1 MLMLQRPEITQEDLG
16 NNRTKFV
23 IEPLEPGFGLTLGN
37 TMRRALLSRVPGV
50 AVTGIKIDGVNHEF
64 TSIPGVVEDV
74 LDLLLNLKRLVLK
87 VEDQE
92 NHTLTVKAKGPGDVL
107 AAQIQCPAGVEVVN
121 TRLKSLYAFR
131 WSHIGQWKYQSL
143 MVSDIDLQIKQT
155 SDSSFI
161 PIDSIFSP
169 IVSVSYGVSPTQVG
183 QVTDYDKLT
192 LDVETDG
199 SIEPSEA
206 ISSVGKTLGEL
217 WKLFADIDEGV
228 GLELGELTISEGSSP
243 DLSLSVDALDLSERP
258 RNCLGR
264 ENITTVG
271 QILEYTEDD
280 LLNLTNFGQKSLDEL
295 VAKLDELGLSLPT
308 SSDLDSGDMA
318 DDLNQLKVKTWG
330 LIFP

>member
-1 MLMLQRPEITQEDLG
+1 MLILQRPDISQEEVST
-16 NNRTKFV
+16 NRAKFS

-50 AVTGIKIDGVNHEF
+50 AVTGVKIQGVNHEF
-64 TSIPGVVEDV
+64 TSVPGVVEDV
-74 LDLLLNLKRLVLK
+74 LDLLLNLKRLVLH

-92 NHTLTVKAKGPGDVL
+92 NHTLTVKAKGPGDVT

-121 TRLKSLYAFR
+121 TDLKICTLSSDATLDMEVSIAHGVGYRLADKN
-131 WSHIGQWKYQSL
+131 K
-143 MVSDIDLQIKQT
+143 T
-155 SDSSFI
+155 SDSNFI

-169 IVSVSYGVSPTQVG
+169 IVKVSYAVTPTQVG
-183 QVTDYDKLT
+183 QVTNYDKLT

-199 SIEPSEA
+199 AGSPSESM
-206 ISSVGKTLGEL
+206 SSVGKTLGEL
-217 WKLFADIDEGV
+217 WKLFADIDEGI
-228 GLELGELTISEGSSP
+228 GLELGELTVSEGSSP
-243 DLSLSVDALDLSERP
+243 DLSISVDALDLSERP
-258 RNCLGR
+258 MNCLGR

-308 SSDLDSGDMA
+308 SSDLDSEENA
-318 DDLNQLKVKTWG
+318 DA
-330 LIFP
+330 

>member
-1 MLMLQRPEITQEDLG
+1 LLILQRPEISLEEVSE
-16 NNRTKFV
+16 NRSRFT

-50 AVTGIKIDGVNHEF
+50 AVTGVKIEGVNHEF

-74 LDLLLNLKRLVLK
+74 LDVLLNLKRLVLS
-87 VEDQE
+87 VEDLE
-92 NHTLTVKAKGPGDVL
+92 DHTLSIKAKGPGEVD
-107 AAQIQCPAGVEVVN
+107 ASQIQCPAGIEVVN
-121 TRLKSLYAFR
+121 RDLKICTLSNEAILDMEVSI
-131 WSHIGQWKYQSL
+131 SHGVGYILADKN
-143 MVSDIDLQIKQT
+143 KT

-169 IVSVSYGVSPTQVG
+169 IVKVNYSVSPTQVG
-183 QVTDYDKLT
+183 QVTNYDKLT

-199 SIEPSEA
+199 SIKPSES

-308 SSDLDSGDMA
+308 SSDLDSGENSDA
-318 DDLNQLKVKTWG
+318 
-330 LIFP
+330 

>member
-1 MLMLQRPEITQEDLG
+1 MLILQRPEISLEEVSEHRSRVT
-16 NNRTKFV
+16 
-23 IEPLEPGFGLTLGN
+23 IAPLEPGFGLTLGN

-50 AVTGIKIDGVNHEF
+50 AVTGVKIEGVNHEF

-74 LDLLLNLKRLVLK
+74 LDVLLNLKRLVLN
-87 VEDQE
+87 VEDME
-92 NHTLTVKAKGPGDVL
+92 DHTLTVKAKGPGEVN
-107 AAQIQCPAGVEVVN
+107 ASQIQCPAGVEVVN
-121 TRLKSLYAFR
+121 TDLKICTLSDDANLEMEVSI
-131 WSHIGQWKYQSL
+131 SHGVGYILADKN
-143 MVSDIDLQIKQT
+143 KT
-155 SDSSFI
+155 SDSNFI

-169 IVSVSYGVSPTQVG
+169 IVKVNYSVSPTQVG
-183 QVTDYDKLT
+183 QVTNYDKLT

-199 SIEPSEA
+199 SVKPTEA

-308 SSDLDSGDMA
+308 SSDLDSGENPDA
-318 DDLNQLKVKTWG
+318 
-330 LIFP
+330 

>member
-1 MLMLQRPEITQEDLG
+1 MLILQRPEISSEEVSE
-16 NNRTKFV
+16 NRSRFT

-50 AVTGIKIDGVNHEF
+50 AVTGVKIEGVNHEF

-74 LDLLLNLKRLVLK
+74 LDVLLNLKRLVLN
-87 VEDQE
+87 VEDLE
-92 NHTLTVKAKGPGDVL
+92 DHTLTVKAKGPGEVN
-107 AAQIQCPAGVEVVN
+107 ASQIQCPAGVEVVN
-121 TRLKSLYAFR
+121 RELKICTLSNDANLDMEVSI
-131 WSHIGQWKYQSL
+131 SHGVGYILADRNK
-143 MVSDIDLQIKQT
+143 T
-155 SDSSFI
+155 SDSNFI

-169 IVSVSYGVSPTQVG
+169 IIKVNYSVSPTQVG
-183 QVTDYDKLT
+183 QVTNYDKLT

-199 SIEPSEA
+199 SIRPSEA

-217 WKLFADIDEGV
+217 WKLFANIDEGV

-308 SSDLDSGDMA
+308 SSDLDSGENSDA
-318 DDLNQLKVKTWG
+318 
-330 LIFP
+330 

>member
-1 MLMLQRPEITQEDLG
+1 MLILQRPEISIEEVSE
-16 NNRTKFV
+16 NRSRFT

-50 AVTGIKIDGVNHEF
+50 AVTGVKIEGVNHEF

-74 LDLLLNLKRLVLK
+74 LDVLLNLKRLVLQ
-87 VEDQE
+87 VEDLE
-92 NHTLTVKAKGPGDVL
+92 DHTLTVKAKGPGEVN
-107 AAQIQCPAGVEVVN
+107 ASQIQCPAGVEVVN
-121 TRLKSLYAFR
+121 TDLMICTLSNDANLDMEVSI
-131 WSHIGQWKYQSL
+131 SHGVGYILAEKN
-143 MVSDIDLQIKQT
+143 KT
-155 SDSSFI
+155 SDPAFI

-169 IVSVSYGVSPTQVG
+169 IIKVNYSVSPTQVG
-183 QVTDYDKLT
+183 QVTNYDKLT

-199 SIEPSEA
+199 SIKPTES

-295 VAKLDELGLSLPT
+295 VSKLDELGLSLPT
-308 SSDLDSGDMA
+308 SSDLDSGENPDA
-318 DDLNQLKVKTWG
+318 
-330 LIFP
+330 

>member
-1 MLMLQRPEITQEDLG
+1 MLILQRPEISIEEVSE
-16 NNRTKFV
+16 NRSRFT

-50 AVTGIKIDGVNHEF
+50 AVTGVKIEGVNHEF

-74 LDLLLNLKRLVLK
+74 LDVLLNLKRLVLQ
-87 VEDQE
+87 VEDLE
-92 NHTLTVKAKGPGDVL
+92 DHTLTVKAKGPGEVN
-107 AAQIQCPAGVEVVN
+107 ASQIQCPAGVEVVN
-121 TRLKSLYAFR
+121 TDLMICTLSNDANLDMEVSISHGVGYILADKNKKSDPA
-131 WSHIGQWKYQSL
+131 
-143 MVSDIDLQIKQT
+143 
-155 SDSSFI
+155 FI

-169 IVSVSYGVSPTQVG
+169 IVKVNYSVSPTQVG
-183 QVTDYDKLT
+183 QVTNYDKLT

-199 SIEPSEA
+199 SIKPTES

-217 WKLFADIDEGV
+217 WKLFADIDQGV

-295 VAKLDELGLSLPT
+295 VSKLDELGLSLPT
-308 SSDLDSGDMA
+308 SSDLDSGDNPDA
-318 DDLNQLKVKTWG
+318 
-330 LIFP
+330 

>member
-1 MLMLQRPEITQEDLG
+1 MLILQRPDISQEEISS
-16 NNRTKFV
+16 NRAKFS

-50 AVTGIKIDGVNHEF
+50 AVTGVKIQGVNHEF
-64 TSIPGVVEDV
+64 TSVPGVVEDV
-74 LDLLLNLKRLVLK
+74 LDLLLNLKRLVIQ

-92 NHTLTVKAKGPGDVL
+92 NHTLTVKAKGPGDVA

-121 TRLKSLYAFR
+121 TDLKICTLSGDATLDMEVSIAHGVGYRLADKN
-131 WSHIGQWKYQSL
+131 K
-143 MVSDIDLQIKQT
+143 T

-169 IVSVSYGVSPTQVG
+169 IIKVSYAVTPTQVG
-183 QVTDYDKLT
+183 QVTNYDKLT

-199 SIEPSEA
+199 SVAPSES

-217 WKLFADIDEGV
+217 WKLFADIDEGI
-228 GLELGELTISEGSSP
+228 GLELGELTVSEGSSP
-243 DLSLSVDALDLSERP
+243 DLSISVDALDLSERP
-258 RNCLGR
+258 MNCLGR

-308 SSDLDSGDMA
+308 SSDLDSEENA
-318 DDLNQLKVKTWG
+318 DA
-330 LIFP
+330 

>member
-1 MLMLQRPEITQEDLG
+1 MLILQRPEISLEEVSE
-16 NNRTKFV
+16 NRSVFT

-50 AVTGIKIDGVNHEF
+50 AVTGVKIEGVNHEF
-64 TSIPGVVEDV
+64 TSISGVIEDV
-74 LDLLLNLKRLVLK
+74 LDVLLNLKRLVLR
-87 VEDQE
+87 VEDLE
-92 NHTLTVKAKGPGDVL
+92 NHTLTVKAKGAGEVK
-107 AAQIQCPAGVEVVN
+107 ASQIQCPAGVEVVN
-121 TRLKSLYAFR
+121 TDLTICTLSDEANLD
-131 WSHIGQWKYQSL
+131 
-143 MVSDIDLQIKQT
+143 MEVSIAHGVGYILAEKNKT
-155 SDSSFI
+155 SDANFI

-169 IVSVSYGVSPTQVG
+169 IVKVNYSVSPTQVG
-183 QVTDYDKLT
+183 QVTNYDKLT
-192 LDVETDG
+192 IDVETDG
-199 SIEPSEA
+199 SIKPSES

-308 SSDLDSGDMA
+308 SSDL
-318 DDLNQLKVKTWG
+318 G
-330 LIFP
+330 LEENSDA

>member
-1 MLMLQRPEITQEDLG
+1 MLILQRPEITIEEVSE
-16 NNRTKFV
+16 NRSRFTV
-23 IEPLEPGFGLTLGN
+23 EPLEPGFGLTLGN

-50 AVTGIKIDGVNHEF
+50 AVTGVKIEGVNHEF

-74 LDLLLNLKRLVLK
+74 LDVLLNLKRLVLQ
-87 VEDQE
+87 VEDLE
-92 NHTLTVKAKGPGDVL
+92 DHTLTVKAKGPGEVN
-107 AAQIQCPAGVEVVN
+107 ASQIQCPAGVEVVN
-121 TRLKSLYAFR
+121 TDLMICTLSNDANLDMEVSI
-131 WSHIGQWKYQSL
+131 SHGVGYILADKN
-143 MVSDIDLQIKQT
+143 KT
-155 SDSSFI
+155 SDPAFI

-169 IVSVSYGVSPTQVG
+169 IVKVNYSVSPTQVG
-183 QVTDYDKLT
+183 QVTNYDKLT

-199 SIEPSEA
+199 SIKPTES

-308 SSDLDSGDMA
+308 SSDLDSGDNPDA
-318 DDLNQLKVKTWG
+318 
-330 LIFP
+330 

>member
-1 MLMLQRPEITQEDLG
+1 MLILQRPEISIEEVSE
-16 NNRTKFV
+16 NRSRFT

-50 AVTGIKIDGVNHEF
+50 AVTGVKIEGVNHEF

-74 LDLLLNLKRLVLK
+74 LDVLLNLKRLVLQ
-87 VEDQE
+87 VEDLE
-92 NHTLTVKAKGPGDVL
+92 DHTLTVKAKGPGEVN
-107 AAQIQCPAGVEVVN
+107 ASQIQCPAGVEVVN
-121 TRLKSLYAFR
+121 TDLMICTLSNDANLDMEVSI
-131 WSHIGQWKYQSL
+131 SHGVGYILAEKN
-143 MVSDIDLQIKQT
+143 KT
-155 SDSSFI
+155 SDPAFI

-169 IVSVSYGVSPTQVG
+169 IVKVNYSVSPTQVG
-183 QVTDYDKLT
+183 QVTNYDKLT

-199 SIEPSEA
+199 SIKPTES

-295 VAKLDELGLSLPT
+295 VSKLDELGLSLPT
-308 SSDLDSGDMA
+308 SSDLDSGENPDA
-318 DDLNQLKVKTWG
+318 
-330 LIFP
+330 

>member
-1 MLMLQRPEITQEDLG
+1 MLMLQRPEITQEELG

-50 AVTGIKIDGVNHEF
+50 AVPGIKIDGVNHEV

-92 NHTLTVKAKGPGDVL
+92 NHTLTVKAKGSGDVL

-121 TRLKSLYAFR
+121 TDLKVCTLSDGATLDMEVSIAHGVGYRLADKN
-131 WSHIGQWKYQSL
+131 K
-143 MVSDIDLQIKQT
+143 T

-308 SSDLDSGDMA
+308 SSDLDSGDLA
-318 DDLNQLKVKTWG
+318 DA
-330 LIFP
+330 

>member
-1 MLMLQRPEITQEDLG
+1 MLMLQRPEITQEELG

-74 LDLLLNLKRLVLK
+74 LDLLLNLNRLVLK

-92 NHTLTVKAKGPGDVL
+92 NHTLTVKAKGSGDVL

-121 TRLKSLYAFR
+121 TDLKVCTLSDGATLDMEVSIAHGVGYRLADKN
-131 WSHIGQWKYQSL
+131 K
-143 MVSDIDLQIKQT
+143 T

-308 SSDLDSGDMA
+308 SSDLDSGDLA
-318 DDLNQLKVKTWG
+318 DA
-330 LIFP
+330 

>member
-1 MLMLQRPEITQEDLG
+1 MLILQRPEISQENLDKS
-16 NNRTKFV
+16 RASFT
-23 IEPLEPGFGLTLGN
+23 IEPLETGFGLTLGN

-50 AVTGIKIDGVNHEF
+50 AVTGVKIDGVNHEF
-64 TSIPGVVEDV
+64 TSVPGVVEDV
-74 LDLLLNLKRLVLK
+74 LDVLLNLKRLVLK
-87 VEDQE
+87 VDDQE
-92 NHTLTVKAKGPGDVL
+92 SHTLTVKAKGPGEVN

-121 TRLKSLYAFR
+121 TDLKICTLSNDSTLDMEVSIAHGVGYRLADKN
-131 WSHIGQWKYQSL
+131 K
-143 MVSDIDLQIKQT
+143 T

-161 PIDSIFSP
+161 PIDSMFSP
-169 IVSVSYGVSPTQVG
+169 VVKVSYAVSPTQVG
-183 QVTDYDKLT
+183 QVTNYDKLI

-217 WKLFADIDEGV
+217 WKLFADIDEGI

-295 VAKLDELGLSLPT
+295 VAKVDELGLSLRT
-308 SSDLDSGDMA
+308 SSDLKSEDNSDA
-318 DDLNQLKVKTWG
+318 
-330 LIFP
+330 

>member
-1 MLMLQRPEITQEDLG
+1 MLILQRPEISQENLDKS
-16 NNRTKFV
+16 RASFT
-23 IEPLEPGFGLTLGN
+23 IEPLETGFGLTLGN

-50 AVTGIKIDGVNHEF
+50 AVTGVKIDGVNHEF
-64 TSIPGVVEDV
+64 TSVPGVVEDV
-74 LDLLLNLKRLVLK
+74 LDVLLNLKRLVLK
-87 VEDQE
+87 VDDQE
-92 NHTLTVKAKGPGDVL
+92 SHTLTVKAKGPGEVN
-107 AAQIQCPAGVEVVN
+107 AAQIQSPAGVEVVN
-121 TRLKSLYAFR
+121 TDLKICTLSNDSTLDMEVSIAHGVGYRLADKN
-131 WSHIGQWKYQSL
+131 K
-143 MVSDIDLQIKQT
+143 T

-161 PIDSIFSP
+161 PIDSMFSP
-169 IVSVSYGVSPTQVG
+169 VVKVSYAVSPTQVG
-183 QVTDYDKLT
+183 QVTNYDKLI

-217 WKLFADIDEGV
+217 WKLFADIDEGI

-308 SSDLDSGDMA
+308 SSDLNSEDNSDA
-318 DDLNQLKVKTWG
+318 
-330 LIFP
+330 

>member
-1 MLMLQRPEITQEDLG
+1 
-16 NNRTKFV
+16 
-23 IEPLEPGFGLTLGN
+23 
-37 TMRRALLSRVPGV
+37 MRRALLSRVPGV
-50 AVTGIKIDGVNHEF
+50 AVTGVKIEGVNHEF
-64 TSIPGVVEDV
+64 TSIPGVIEDV
-74 LDLLLNLKRLVLK
+74 LDVLLNLKRLVLR
-87 VEDQE
+87 VEDLDS
-92 NHTLTVKAKGPGDVL
+92 HTLTVKAKGPGEVK

-121 TRLKSLYAFR
+121 TDLTICSLSNEAN
-131 WSHIGQWKYQSL
+131 L
-143 MVSDIDLQIKQT
+143 DMEVSIAHGVGYILAEKNKT
-155 SDSSFI
+155 SDANFI
-161 PIDSIFSP
+161 PVDSIFSP
-169 IVSVSYGVSPTQVG
+169 ILKVNYSVSPTQVG
-183 QVTDYDKLT
+183 QVTNYDKLT
-192 LDVETDG
+192 IDVETDG
-199 SIEPSEA
+199 SIKPSES

-308 SSDLDSGDMA
+308 SSDLDSGENSDA
-318 DDLNQLKVKTWG
+318 
-330 LIFP
+330 

>member
-1 MLMLQRPEITQEDLG
+1 MLMLQRPEITQEEVG

-74 LDLLLNLKRLVLK
+74 LDLLLNLKRLILK

-92 NHTLTVKAKGPGDVL
+92 NHTLTVKAKGSGDVL

-121 TRLKSLYAFR
+121 TDLKVCTLSDGATLDMEVSIAHGVGYRLADKN
-131 WSHIGQWKYQSL
+131 K
-143 MVSDIDLQIKQT
+143 T

-308 SSDLDSGDMA
+308 SSDLDSGDLA
-318 DDLNQLKVKTWG
+318 DA
-330 LIFP
+330 

>member
-1 MLMLQRPEITQEDLG
+1 MLMLQRPEITQEELG

-92 NHTLTVKAKGPGDVL
+92 NHTLTVKAKGSGDVL

-121 TRLKSLYAFR
+121 TDLKVCTLSDGATLDMEVSIAHGVGYRLADKN
-131 WSHIGQWKYQSL
+131 K
-143 MVSDIDLQIKQT
+143 T

-243 DLSLSVDALDLSERP
+243 DLSLSVDSLDLYERP

-308 SSDLDSGDMA
+308 SSDLDSGDLA
-318 DDLNQLKVKTWG
+318 DA
-330 LIFP
+330 

>member
-1 MLMLQRPEITQEDLG
+1 
-16 NNRTKFV
+16 
-23 IEPLEPGFGLTLGN
+23 
-37 TMRRALLSRVPGV
+37 MRRALLSRVPGV
-50 AVTGIKIDGVNHEF
+50 AVTGVKIEGVNHEF
-64 TSIPGVVEDV
+64 TYIPGVVEDV
-74 LDLLLNLKRLVLK
+74 LDVLLNLKRLVLN
-87 VEDQE
+87 VEDME
-92 NHTLTVKAKGPGDVL
+92 DHTLTVKAKGPGEVN
-107 AAQIQCPAGVEVVN
+107 ASQIQCPAGVEVVN
-121 TRLKSLYAFR
+121 TELKICTLSDDANLEMEVSI
-131 WSHIGQWKYQSL
+131 SHGVGYILADKN
-143 MVSDIDLQIKQT
+143 KT
-155 SDSSFI
+155 SDSNFI

-169 IVSVSYGVSPTQVG
+169 IVKVNYSVSPTQVG
-183 QVTDYDKLT
+183 QVTNYDKLT

-199 SIEPSEA
+199 SVKPTEA

-308 SSDLDSGDMA
+308 SSDLDSGENPDA
-318 DDLNQLKVKTWG
+318 
-330 LIFP
+330 

>member
-1 MLMLQRPEITQEDLG
+1 MLILQRPEISIEEVSE
-16 NNRTKFV
+16 NRSRFT

-50 AVTGIKIDGVNHEF
+50 AVTGVKIEGVNHEF

-74 LDLLLNLKRLVLK
+74 LDVLLNLKRLVLR
-87 VEDQE
+87 VEDLE
-92 NHTLTVKAKGPGDVL
+92 DHTLTVKAKGSGEVN
-107 AAQIQCPAGVEVVN
+107 ASQIQCPAGVEVVN
-121 TRLKSLYAFR
+121 TDLMICTLSDDASLDMEVNI
-131 WSHIGQWKYQSL
+131 SHGVGYVLADKN
-143 MVSDIDLQIKQT
+143 KT
-155 SDSSFI
+155 SDSAFI

-169 IVSVSYGVSPTQVG
+169 IVKVNYSVSPTQVG
-183 QVTDYDKLT
+183 QVTNYDKLT

-199 SIEPSEA
+199 SIKATES

-308 SSDLDSGDMA
+308 SSDLDSGDNA
-318 DDLNQLKVKTWG
+318 DA
-330 LIFP
+330 

>member
-1 MLMLQRPEITQEDLG
+1 MLILQRPEISIEEVSE
-16 NNRTKFV
+16 NRSRFTV
-23 IEPLEPGFGLTLGN
+23 EPLEPGFGLTLGN

-50 AVTGIKIDGVNHEF
+50 AVTGVKIEGVNHEF

-74 LDLLLNLKRLVLK
+74 LDVLLNLKRLVLQ
-87 VEDQE
+87 VEDLE
-92 NHTLTVKAKGPGDVL
+92 DHTLTVKAKGPGEVN
-107 AAQIQCPAGVEVVN
+107 ASQIQCPAGVEVVN
-121 TRLKSLYAFR
+121 TDLMICTLSNDANLDMEVSI
-131 WSHIGQWKYQSL
+131 SHGVGYILADKNKKN
-143 MVSDIDLQIKQT
+143 DPA
-155 SDSSFI
+155 FI

-169 IVSVSYGVSPTQVG
+169 IVKVNYSVSPTQVG
-183 QVTDYDKLT
+183 QVTNYDKLT

-199 SIEPSEA
+199 SIKPTES

-308 SSDLDSGDMA
+308 SSDLDSGDNPDA
-318 DDLNQLKVKTWG
+318 
-330 LIFP
+330 

>member
-1 MLMLQRPEITQEDLG
+1 MLILQRPEISQENLDKS
-16 NNRTKFV
+16 RASFT
-23 IEPLEPGFGLTLGN
+23 IEPLETGFGLTLGN

-50 AVTGIKIDGVNHEF
+50 AVTGVKIDGVNHEF
-64 TSIPGVVEDV
+64 TSVPGVVEDV
-74 LDLLLNLKRLVLK
+74 LDVLLNLKRLVLK
-87 VEDQE
+87 VDDQE
-92 NHTLTVKAKGPGDVL
+92 SHTLTVKAKGPGEVN

-121 TRLKSLYAFR
+121 TDLKICALSNDSTLDMEVSIAHGVGYRLADKN
-131 WSHIGQWKYQSL
+131 K
-143 MVSDIDLQIKQT
+143 T

-161 PIDSIFSP
+161 PIDSMFSP
-169 IVSVSYGVSPTQVG
+169 VVKVSYAVSPTQVG
-183 QVTDYDKLT
+183 QVTNYDKLI

-217 WKLFADIDEGV
+217 WKLFADIDEGI

-308 SSDLDSGDMA
+308 SSDLNSEDNSDA
-318 DDLNQLKVKTWG
+318 
-330 LIFP
+330 

>member
-1 MLMLQRPEITQEDLG
+1 MLILQRPEISLEEVSE
-16 NNRTKFV
+16 NRSVFT

-50 AVTGIKIDGVNHEF
+50 AVTGVKIEGVNHEF
-64 TSIPGVVEDV
+64 TSIPGVIEDV
-74 LDLLLNLKRLVLK
+74 LDVLLNLKRLVLR
-87 VEDQE
+87 VEDLDS
-92 NHTLTVKAKGPGDVL
+92 HTLTVKAKGPGEVK
-107 AAQIQCPAGVEVVN
+107 AAQIQCPAGVEVIN
-121 TRLKSLYAFR
+121 TDLTICSLSNEAN
-131 WSHIGQWKYQSL
+131 L
-143 MVSDIDLQIKQT
+143 DMEVSIAH
-155 SDSSFI
+155 
-161 PIDSIFSP
+161 
-169 IVSVSYGVSPTQVG
+169 GVG
-183 QVTDYDKLT
+183 YMLADKNKPS
-192 LDVETDG
+192 G
-199 SIEPSEA
+199 SIKPSES

-308 SSDLDSGDMA
+308 SSDLDSGENSDA
-318 DDLNQLKVKTWG
+318 
-330 LIFP
+330 

>member
-1 MLMLQRPEITQEDLG
+1 ME
-16 NNRTKFV
+16 
-23 IEPLEPGFGLTLGN
+23 
-37 TMRRALLSRVPGV
+37 
-50 AVTGIKIDGVNHEF
+50 
-64 TSIPGVVEDV
+64 
-74 LDLLLNLKRLVLK
+74 
-87 VEDQE
+87 
-92 NHTLTVKAKGPGDVL
+92 LTVAKGKGYV
-107 AAQIQCPAGVEVVN
+107 AAEFNKPEDA
-121 TRLKSLYAFR
+121 A
-131 WSHIGQWKYQSL
+131 IGL
-143 MVSDIDLQIKQT
+143 
-155 SDSSFI
+155 I

-169 IVSVSYGVSPTQVG
+169 VVKVSYAVSPTQVG
-183 QVTDYDKLT
+183 QVTNYDKLS

-308 SSDLDSGDMA
+308 SSDLNS
-318 DDLNQLKVKTWG
+318 DDNSDA
-330 LIFP
+330 

>member
-1 MLMLQRPEITQEDLG
+1 MLMLQRPEITQEELG

-92 NHTLTVKAKGPGDVL
+92 NHTLTVKAKGSGDVL

-121 TRLKSLYAFR
+121 TDLKVCTLSDGATLDMEVSIAHGVGYRLADKN
-131 WSHIGQWKYQSL
+131 K
-143 MVSDIDLQIKQT
+143 T

-217 WKLFADIDEGV
+217 WKLVADIDEGV

-308 SSDLDSGDMA
+308 SSDLDSGDLA
-318 DDLNQLKVKTWG
+318 DA
-330 LIFP
+330 

>member
-1 MLMLQRPEITQEDLG
+1 MLILQRPEISLEEVSE
-16 NNRTKFV
+16 NRSVFT

-50 AVTGIKIDGVNHEF
+50 AVTGVKIEGVNHEF
-64 TSIPGVVEDV
+64 TSIPGVIEDV
-74 LDLLLNLKRLVLK
+74 LDVLLNLKRLVLR
-87 VEDQE
+87 VEDLDS
-92 NHTLTVKAKGPGDVL
+92 HTLTVKAKGPGEVK
-107 AAQIQCPAGVEVVN
+107 AAQIQCPAGVEVIN
-121 TRLKSLYAFR
+121 TDLTICSLSNEAN
-131 WSHIGQWKYQSL
+131 L
-143 MVSDIDLQIKQT
+143 DMEVSIAHGVGYILADKNKT
-155 SDSSFI
+155 SDTNFI
-161 PIDSIFSP
+161 PVDSIFSP
-169 IVSVSYGVSPTQVG
+169 IVKVNYSVSPTQVG
-183 QVTDYDKLT
+183 QVTNYDKLT
-192 LDVETDG
+192 IDVETDG
-199 SIEPSEA
+199 SIKPSES

-308 SSDLDSGDMA
+308 SSDLDSGENSDA
-318 DDLNQLKVKTWG
+318 
-330 LIFP
+330 

>member
-1 MLMLQRPEITQEDLG
+1 MLILQRPEISIEEVSE
-16 NNRTKFV
+16 NRSRFT

-50 AVTGIKIDGVNHEF
+50 AVTGVKIEGVNHEF

-74 LDLLLNLKRLVLK
+74 LDVLLNLKRLVLQ
-87 VEDQE
+87 VEDLE
-92 NHTLTVKAKGPGDVL
+92 DHTLTVKAKGPGEVN
-107 AAQIQCPAGVEVVN
+107 ASQIQCPAGVEVVN
-121 TRLKSLYAFR
+121 TDLMICTLSNDANLDMEVSI
-131 WSHIGQWKYQSL
+131 SHGVGYILAEKN
-143 MVSDIDLQIKQT
+143 KT
-155 SDSSFI
+155 SDPAFI

-169 IVSVSYGVSPTQVG
+169 IVKVNYSVSPTQVG
-183 QVTDYDKLT
+183 QVTNYDKLT

-199 SIEPSEA
+199 SIKPTES

-308 SSDLDSGDMA
+308 SSDLDSGDNPDA
-318 DDLNQLKVKTWG
+318 
-330 LIFP
+330 

>member
-1 MLMLQRPEITQEDLG
+1 MFQIISWVPAYSSVSVLGSNGRTPYWLKKSASLPAVGLILHKDLFAELIPF
-16 NNRTKFV
+16 TV
-23 IEPLEPGFGLTLGN
+23 SN
-37 TMRRALLSRVPGV
+37 TFLFCIASEL
-50 AVTGIKIDGVNHEF
+50 
-64 TSIPGVVEDV
+64 VEDV

-121 TRLKSLYAFR
+121 TDLKVCTLSDNSTLDMEVSISHGVGYRLADKN
-131 WSHIGQWKYQSL
+131 K
-143 MVSDIDLQIKQT
+143 T

-169 IVSVSYGVSPTQVG
+169 IIKVSYGVSPTQVG

-199 SIEPSEA
+199 SIDPSEA

-228 GLELGELTISEGSSP
+228 GL
-243 DLSLSVDALDLSERP
+243 VM
-258 RNCLGR
+258 
-264 ENITTVG
+264 
-271 QILEYTEDD
+271 
-280 LLNLTNFGQKSLDEL
+280 K
-295 VAKLDELGLSLPT
+295 
-308 SSDLDSGDMA
+308 
-318 DDLNQLKVKTWG
+318 
-330 LIFP
+330 

>member
-1 MLMLQRPEITQEDLG
+1 MLMLQRPEITQEELG

-92 NHTLTVKAKGPGDVL
+92 NHTLTVKAKGSGDVL

-121 TRLKSLYAFR
+121 TDLKVCTLSDGATLDMEVSIAHGVGYRLADKN
-131 WSHIGQWKYQSL
+131 K
-143 MVSDIDLQIKQT
+143 T

-243 DLSLSVDALDLSERP
+243 DLSLSVDAFDLSERP

-308 SSDLDSGDMA
+308 SSDLDSGDLA
-318 DDLNQLKVKTWG
+318 DA
-330 LIFP
+330 

>member
-1 MLMLQRPEITQEDLG
+1 MLILQRPEISIEEVSE
-16 NNRTKFV
+16 NRSRFT

-50 AVTGIKIDGVNHEF
+50 AVTGVKIEGVNHEF

-74 LDLLLNLKRLVLK
+74 LDVLLNMKRLVLK
-87 VEDQE
+87 VEDLE
-92 NHTLTVKAKGPGDVL
+92 DHTLTVKAKGPGEVN
-107 AAQIQCPAGVEVVN
+107 ASQIQCPAGVEVVN
-121 TRLKSLYAFR
+121 TDLMICTLSDDANIDMEVSI
-131 WSHIGQWKYQSL
+131 SHGVGYILADKN
-143 MVSDIDLQIKQT
+143 KT
-155 SDSSFI
+155 SDPAFI

-169 IVSVSYGVSPTQVG
+169 IVKVNYSVSPTQVG
-183 QVTDYDKLT
+183 QVTNYDKLT

-199 SIEPSEA
+199 SIKPTES

-243 DLSLSVDALDLSERP
+243 DLSLSVDQLDLSERP

-295 VAKLDELGLSLPT
+295 DAKLDELGLSLPT
-308 SSDLDSGDMA
+308 SSDLDSGENA
-318 DDLNQLKVKTWG
+318 DA
-330 LIFP
+330 

>member
-1 MLMLQRPEITQEDLG
+1 MLMLQRPEITQEELG

-92 NHTLTVKAKGPGDVL
+92 NHTLTVKAKGSGDVL

-121 TRLKSLYAFR
+121 TVLKVCTLSDGATLDMEVSIAHGVGYRLADKN
-131 WSHIGQWKYQSL
+131 K
-143 MVSDIDLQIKQT
+143 T

-318 DDLNQLKVKTWG
+318 DA
-330 LIFP
+330 